1 MSALLLQDSTNGFS
15 TDSIDLQTDQ
25 KYVVIQIAKADLQK
39 IAESISQAQGVYK
52 QLKDQRQ
59 QLSAAVEALKL
70 MSEWQA
76 SSGWRNQPQLD
87 FNHTHNL
94 TSIMHDHWRCLY

>member
-1 MSALLLQDSTNGFS
+1 MQSPKLIVSCG
-15 TDSIDLQTDQ
+15 
-25 KYVVIQIAKADLQK
+25 VQIAKADLQK

-52 QLKDQRQ
+52 QLKEQRQ

-76 SSGWRNQPQLD
+76 SPCWHVHPQVD
-87 FNHTHNL
+87 FNLSHASCMTAGVACTEQN
-94 TSIMHDHWRCLY
+94 